1 MRLFY
6 VKTLEKKKE
15 IIEQKKKEYNHI
27 VYLLPKKFYDELKG
41 SLENVEVH
49 FYEDIS
55 KSNDLINYAREESL
69 LILDSPARYKN
80 IGTSK
85 FSRLSKISK
94 QYKNKIIIDS
104 VPFASEIEFLYV
116 PLSYI
121 DRNILGYQHHYSF
134 RENNSEVYQGKQ
146 WRSHD
151 FELNAKKMSGIAYQE
166 YQSFLDGIEIKTH
179 EVALTQEEKDG
190 YEKKKEDCF
199 KKYDRFNPIVTALS
213 DYSNMRESVYE
224 KIGEVLQNI
233 NGEAVL
239 YTNIKTHNKYLKKR
253 FPNVNVRTFYDV
265 NGDEQNYKNIILCE
279 VPIAR
284 AYLFTDVLSRLNVET
299 TVHIIKPNVPA
310 IKLLYNRMNTEYT
323 QLDEFTKILRRE
335 INCVEKRS

>member
-69 LILDSPARYKN
+69 LILDSQAR
-80 IGTSK
+80 
-85 FSRLSKISK
+85 
-94 QYKNKIIIDS
+94 YKNKIIIDS

-121 DRNILGYQHHYSF
+121 DRNILGYQHYYSF